1 MAIDQDRLNRFQ
13 NELNQILSEL
23 DPAERVRT
31 AEARI
36 AAALRRTDIDAQ
48 NTTQLRRILRDI
60 LDDSVDPL
68 VDEVLS
74 RYQDTAEMIDSLY
87 TDDLGIDIQRD
98 WQRLRAIETTTAQ
111 EWGQYKERTIR
122 NLTEVTR
129 EELLDGATVQQLQRR
144 IVSEMEGK
152 AVRHAQAIAE
162 TQVNTYS
169 RAVKDEQSRRAG
181 VDIFEY
187 VGPVRSVTR
196 PFCRALAGTS
206 HTRAH
211 IQRMRN
217 GNREPVIVNCG
228 GWRCVHAW
236 EPDPF
241 ADSADDGSF
250 QTPDQGI
257 VIRTTAAGLGRYQ
270 VAKELNRL
278 AR

>member
-1 MAIDQDRLNRFQ
+1 MAINRERLKQFQKELNR
-13 NELNQILSEL
+13 ILEQL
-23 DPAERVRT
+23 DATERVRT
-31 AEARI
+31 AETRI

-48 NTTQLRRILRDI
+48 NTEQLRRILREI
-60 LDDSVDPL
+60 LDDNVNPIVD
-68 VDEVLS
+68 DVLQ
-74 RYQDTAEMIDSLY
+74 RYETTADLIDSLY
-87 TDDLGIDIQRD
+87 SDDLGINIQRD

-129 EELLDGATVQQLQRR
+129 EELLDGATGRQLQRR
-144 IVSEMEGK
+144 IVNEMEGK

-169 RAVKDEQSRRAG
+169 RAVKDEQAQRAG

-196 PFCRALAGTS
+196 PFCRALQGTS

-217 GNREPVIVNCG
+217 GNREPVIINCG

-241 ADSADDGSF
+241 ADSADDGTF
-250 QTPDQGI
+250 HTPDPGV
-257 VIRTTAAGLGRYQ
+257 VIRTTPVGLGRYQ